1 MQGSLLNQLLLFL
14 RPVNMMFCY
23 PLSNGV
29 KLRFFRIWL
38 IKVPNLLTKLVVLS
52 YKIIP
57 QMGNATSGKSRGGTL
72 ATTLSIGQ
80 TKAHRVVTKLS
91 LSSLSPLFLSP
102 SE

>member
-1 MQGSLLNQLLLFL
+1 
-14 RPVNMMFCY
+14 MMFCY

-29 KLRFFRIWL
+29 KLRFFRICL

-57 QMGNATSGKSRGGTL
+57 QTGSATSGKSRGGTL
-72 ATTLSIGQ
+72 ATTLFIGQ
-80 TKAHRVVTKLS
+80 IKAHRVVAKLS

>member
-1 MQGSLLNQLLLFL
+1 
-14 RPVNMMFCY
+14 MMFCY

-29 KLRFFRIWL
+29 KLWFFRIWL

-57 QMGNATSGKSRGGTL
+57 QMGNATSGKS
-72 ATTLSIGQ
+72 TTLFEGQ

-91 LSSLSPLFLSP
+91 FSSLSPLLLSA